1 MLGLAVFI
9 QMPGLYSF
17 LTYGAAYGLFMA
29 LAGSILSSG
38 DRLNL
43 TFTTIVALAV
53 SLTNCRH
60 AVVTISQ
67 RREIDQMN
75 HRLQDLVRKDPLTGI
90 LNKTVFQRR
99 IELHL
104 AEAGEETALLILDLD
119 DFKSVNDLH
128 GHPCGDYV
136 LKETA
141 LELQAHFPEAVGV
154 GRIGGDEFAVALSGV
169 SSGAIKSTAEQ
180 LIQDI
185 SRIRWRGQPLGACC
199 SLGVCRTS
207 RPGVT
212 YEALYGEAD
221 RALYQAKAE
230 GKGRCLLRELE

>member
-1 MLGLAVFI
+1 M
-9 QMPGLYSF
+9 
-17 LTYGAAYGLFMA
+17 
-29 LAGSILSSG
+29 
-38 DRLNL
+38 
-43 TFTTIVALAV
+43 
-53 SLTNCRH
+53 
-60 AVVTISQ
+60 
-67 RREIDQMN
+67 
-75 HRLQDLVRKDPLTGI
+75 
-90 LNKTVFQRR
+90 
-99 IELHL
+99 
-104 AEAGEETALLILDLD
+104 
-119 DFKSVNDLH
+119 
-128 GHPCGDYV
+128 
-136 LKETA
+136 
-141 LELQAHFPEAVGV
+141 
-154 GRIGGDEFAVALSGV
+154 ALSGV